1 MAGPLL
7 CETTHDASYGRYSRA
22 EQARQKPAT
31 GLQKVQSV
39 SPVMPKVGQRAD
51 VTALHV
57 VYRSYGGENSKGRP
71 LYYSKFLALVS
82 MMRAL
87 ESAGRPVEVVFLNDG
102 PVPAHRT
109 RAMESIGEVLP
120 LTRRGNKRSSLAALA
135 LPTRRRWPA
144 PDLVWFAEDDYLYQP
159 NAFAQLCDA
168 ADEAPWADYLGLYGL
183 IGTRPPEG
191 GRVPDWLLVPKQLP
205 TTRSMLVHGH
215 EWRVALATTSTF
227 GARVDVIKADRWL
240 HALSMATATAWDY
253 TASLAYQG
261 LLPFPWRRITAGPR
275 PGDTGRHR
283 AKVCVAVPARM
294 AVNLLAVGQRRRRRI
309 LLASDP
315 ALCTHMETAHLASGS
330 DWSKVANET
339 AAWAAARNLKLT
351 SGR

>member
-1 MAGPLL
+1 M
-7 CETTHDASYGRYSRA
+7 
-22 EQARQKPAT
+22 PAT
-31 GLQKVQSV
+31 SLQTGATGASRYAES
-39 SPVMPKVGQRAD
+39 SPGAD

-71 LYYSKFLALVS
+71 AYYSKFLALAS
-82 MMRAL
+82 TMRAL
-87 ESAGRPVEVVFLNDG
+87 EVAGRPVEVVFLNDG
-102 PVPAHRT
+102 PIPAHRT

-120 LTRRGNKRSSLAALA
+120 LTRRGNKRSFLSALA

-168 ADEAPWADYLGLYGL
+168 AERAPWADYLGLYGL

-191 GRVPDWLLVPKQLP
+191 GTVPDWLTVPKQLP
-205 TTRSMLVHGH
+205 ATRSMSVHGH
-215 EWRVALATTSTF
+215 EWRVALATTATF
-227 GARVDVIKADRWL
+227 GARVGVIRADRWVP
-240 HALSMATATAWDY
+240 AISMATASTWDY

-261 LLPFPWRRITAGPR
+261 LLPFPWRRLTAGPR
-275 PGDTGRHR
+275 PGDRTPRHR
-283 AKVCVAVPARM
+283 AKVCAAVPTRM

-315 ALCTHMETAHLASGS
+315 ALCTHMETDHLACGS
-330 DWSKVANET
+330 DWSQVAAET
-339 AAWAAARNLKLT
+339 VAWAATRNLT
-351 SGR
+351 Y